1 MDTIDFL
8 LKFCN
13 NQLQFTLRHTIQLQ
27 PGEIRRIPLQFISTI
42 QAVPE
47 LSTDFH
53 PPVVIKPE
61 ISFSPDIQISEVHLA
76 NCSIDP
82 TSIPQDTLLFQLDFL
97 HPQLVGIQTD
107 IAHILSTQALTQNIT
122 NFAFLEHISRAIQHL
137 GTRSY
142 IRDLTSYQH
151 NNI

>member
-1 MDTIDFL
+1 MDTTDFL

-13 NQLQFTLRHTIQLQ
+13 NQLQFTLRHAIHLQ

-61 ISFSPDIQISEVHLA
+61 IIFSPDIQISEVHLA

-97 HPQLVGIQTD
+97 HPQLVGVQTD
-107 IAHILSTQALTQNIT
+107 VAHILST
-122 NFAFLEHISRAIQHL
+122 H
-137 GTRSY
+137 
-142 IRDLTSYQH
+142 
-151 NNI
+151 